1 MQRLTRAGT
10 TGAWLHSVILMRRLS
25 PLLFTL
31 SVALFAAPVLS
42 AQTPPPAD
50 LVLTHAYVVTMN
62 ARRDI
67 IEDGAVVIRD
77 SRIVA
82 VGPSAIAS
90 QFAAKKTIDARGD
103 IVMPGMINTHTHAP
117 MTVFRGLG
125 DDVPDRLRR
134 FIFPLEKNLMN
145 REFVHWGGL
154 HGMIEMIEGGT
165 TTMVNGYYFEEDLA
179 VAAKQIGMRGVLG
192 QTVINFPAPD
202 APEPYG
208 GLALAK
214 KFAAAWRGDP
224 LITPAIAP
232 HAPYTLDAA
241 HLRQIAKDAEALDVP
256 VLIHLAEMTEEMTSL
271 RQEHNLTP
279 VEYLDSLGLLNRR
292 LVAAHCIFV
301 SDSDIALLKAR
312 DVGIAHNMVANIKSA
327 KGVAPALKM
336 FDEGLRVGL
345 GTDGPMSGNTLDV
358 MGQLGYVAKLHKL
371 DRKDRNVMPA
381 IKVVEMATLGGARAI
396 HREADLGSLEPGK
409 LADVIVIDH
418 DSTALVPL
426 FDVYS
431 ALVYAASPRDVRTTI
446 IHGRVIMEDRK
457 LLTVDAAEVRTHLRD
472 ITRRINAALAAGL
485 K

>member
-1 MQRLTRAGT
+1 MLRSTRQ
-10 TGAWLHSVILMRRLS
+10 
-25 PLLFTL
+25 L
-31 SVALFAAPVLS
+31 SVLLS
-42 AQTPPPAD
+42 AVFGVSFASAQEAGPQPAD
-50 LVLTHAYVVTMN
+50 LILTHAYVVTMN
-62 ARRDI
+62 AKKEL

-77 SRIVA
+77 SRIIA
-82 VGPSAIAS
+82 VGPAS
-90 QFAAKKTIDARGD
+90 LAARYTAAKVIDVHGD

-154 HGMIEMIEGGT
+154 HGIVEMIEGGV
-165 TTMVNGYYFEEDLA
+165 TTMVNGYYFEEEF
-179 VAAKQIGMRGVLG
+179 AATAKKAGMRGVLG

-214 KFAAAWRGDP
+214 KFAAAYRGDP

-241 HLRQIAKDAEALDVP
+241 HLREIAKEAEALDVP
-256 VLIHLAEMTEEMTSL
+256 VLIHLAEMTEEMTGL
-271 RQEHNLTP
+271 RKDYNMTP
-279 VEYLDSLGLLNRR
+279 VEFLDSVGLLNHR

-301 SDSDIALLKAR
+301 TDSDIALLKSH

-336 FDEGLRVGL
+336 YNQGVRVGL
-345 GTDGPMSGNTLDV
+345 GTDGPMSGNTLDLI
-358 MGQLGYVAKLHKL
+358 GQLGYVAKLHKL
-371 DRKDRNVMPA
+371 DNHDRNVMPA
-381 IKVVEMATLGGARAI
+381 IAVVEMATLGGARAI
-396 HREADLGSLEPGK
+396 HREADLGSLEVGK
-409 LADVIVIDH
+409 LADVVVVDH
-418 DSTALVPL
+418 ESTAMVPL

-446 IHGRVIMEDRK
+446 IHGRIVMQDRK
-457 LLTVDAAEVRTHLRD
+457 LLTIDAAEVKAHMRD
-472 ITRRINAALAAGL
+472 ITARINAALAAGL

>member
-1 MQRLTRAGT
+1 
-10 TGAWLHSVILMRRLS
+10 MRRNLQS
-25 PLLFTL
+25 LLVSVTTL
-31 SVALFAAPVLS
+31 LS
-42 AQTPPPAD
+42 AQIAPAQEKQLAD
-50 LVLTHAYVVTMN
+50 LVIKHALVVTMN
-62 ARRDI
+62 VRRDI
-67 IEDGAVVIRD
+67 IQDGAVVIQG
-77 SRIVA
+77 SRIIA
-82 VGPSAIAS
+82 VGPASIAAQFSAG
-90 QFAAKKTIDARGD
+90 KTIDAHGD

-165 TTMVNGYYFEEDLA
+165 TTMVNSYYFEEDLA
-179 VAAKQIGMRGVLG
+179 LAAKKIGMRGVLG

-202 APEPYG
+202 SPEPYG

-214 KFAAAWRGDP
+214 KFAADFRDDP

-241 HLRQIAKDAEALDVP
+241 HLRLVAQTSAELNLP
-256 VLIHLAEMTEEMTSL
+256 VLIHLAEMTEEIASI
-271 RQEHNLTP
+271 RKEHDMTP
-279 VEYLDSLGLLNRR
+279 VEYLDSLGLLNHR

-301 SDSDIALLKAR
+301 NESDIALLKSR

-336 FDEGLRVGL
+336 FNEGLRVGL

-358 MGQLGYVAKLHKL
+358 IGQLGYVAKLHKL
-371 DRKDRNVMPA
+371 DNRDRNVMPA
-381 IKVVEMATLGGARAI
+381 LAVVEMATLGGARAI

-409 LADVIVIDH
+409 LADLIIVDH
-418 DSTALVPL
+418 ESTNMVPL

-431 ALVYAASPRDVRTTI
+431 ALVYAAGPKDVRTTI

-457 LLTVDAAEVRTHLRD
+457 LLTVDSAEVRTHMRD